1 MKRYFSSIVKTTSPV
16 EKETES
22 IGNKQP
28 TTSSVNQSRQEPQS
42 AGEHQS
48 KSPSLSDEWKIN
60 GVSLQADPGLRQK
73 LSIYN
78 SNVRDEIRRAYLL
91 KGPYQ
96 PRAHR
101 FPYRQYGERR
111 RRFMPSWFDQYKWLE
126 YSTAEDAAYYL
137 DCYLFRHEV
146 GNKSGGDKFIGKGF
160 TNWSKPSKLEKHVGE
175 FNSLHNDCRRM
186 SEALMQQSQ
195 SIQIALDKQSDKT
208 KKDYRIRLEASVK
221 CISWLLKHGLP
232 FRGHDESEDSNN
244 RGLFLSLLEFYASDI
259 EKVKSVVL
267 NNAPKNH
274 QLTSLKNQKDIVH
287 ALAVETSKLI
297 TMDIGD
303 DLFTILADESRDV
316 SVKEQMSVVLRYVNG
331 NGCVMERFLG
341 ISHVSDTKAVSLKT
355 QLNQYLLSMD

>member
-1 MKRYFSSIVKTTSPV
+1 MS
-16 EKETES
+16 
-22 IGNKQP
+22 
-28 TTSSVNQSRQEPQS
+28 
-42 AGEHQS
+42 
-48 KSPSLSDEWKIN
+48 
-60 GVSLQADPGLRQK
+60 
-73 LSIYN
+73 
-78 SNVRDEIRRAYLL
+78 
-91 KGPYQ
+91 
-96 PRAHR
+96 
-101 FPYRQYGERR
+101 
-111 RRFMPSWFDQYKWLE
+111 SWFDQYKWLE
-126 YSTAEDAAYYL
+126 YSTAEDAAYCL

-274 QLTSLKNQKDIVH
+274 QLTSPKIQKDIVH

-316 SVKEQMSVVLRYVNG
+316 SVKEQMSVVLRYLNG
-331 NGCVMERFLG
+331 NGCVVERFLG
-341 ISHVSDTKAVSLKT
+341 ISHVSDTKAVSLKNAIESMLTKHGLSISRVRGQGYDGASNMKGEINGLKTLILEESPYAYYVHCFAHRLQLALVAVAQNHDDVNLFFFIVGTVTNLVGASCKRWDIIRET
-355 QLNQYLLSMD
+355 QYAKVQEAIATGE